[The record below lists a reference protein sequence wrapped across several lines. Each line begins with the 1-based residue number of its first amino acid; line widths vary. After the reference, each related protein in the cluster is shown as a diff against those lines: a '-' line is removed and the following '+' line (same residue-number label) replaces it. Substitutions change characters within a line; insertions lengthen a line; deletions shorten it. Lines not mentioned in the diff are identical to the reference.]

1 MASFFLKGILVSKLV
16 IPEGYRSVLSVY
28 DTQIAISGIKRLFED
43 NLSQALNLMRVSAP
57 LFVDPE
63 TGLNDNLNG
72 VERPVEFG
80 IKETQK
86 NAQIAKADCDSRR
99 RLPFHKS
106 LLAGEMPLSI
116 GGGIGQSR
124 LCMFMLQKAHV
135 GEVQVSVWDEGTL
148 SGCEAAGIKL
158 L

>member
-1 MASFFLKGILVSKLV
+1 VSKLV
-16 IPEGYRSVLSVY
+16 VPEGYRSVLSVY
-28 DTQIAISGIKRLFED
+28 DTQTAISDIKKLFED
-43 NLSQALNLMRVSAP
+43 NLSQALNLRRVSAP

-80 IKETQK
+80 IKETQR
-86 NAQIAKADCDSRR
+86 NAQIVQSLAKWKRMT
-99 RLPFHKS
+99 LHKY
-106 LLAGEMPLSI
+106 GFP
-116 GGGIGQSR
+116 
-124 LCMFMLQKAHV
+124 V